1 MFFLLNKYFFLAI
14 LFIVGC
20 LFTDN
25 EDVALSVG
33 ASFDAFGHQRLS
45 WFDSNSFCLDFD
57 DNMYAYNRKLFC
69 AIEYRLDYDCDD

>member
-45 WFDSNSFCLDFD
+45 GLIVIV
-57 DNMYAYNRKLFC
+57 YV
-69 AIEYRLDYDCDD
+69 